1 MKMTVREFIDNNPN
15 VEIEDNEVMEG
26 FYGDGWCSVEDALD
40 EDILEV
46 SSNPDGSVLIII

>member
-1 MKMTVREFIDNNPN
+1 MTVREFIDNNPN
-15 VEIEDNEVMEG
+15 VEIEDNQVMEG

-46 SSNPDGSVLIII
+46 SPNPDGTVLIII

>member
-1 MKMTVREFIDNNPN
+1 MTIREFIENNPN